1 MPQDTE
7 EERAVRSAAIEEG
20 YKTATLV
27 PLGTAEGCLEAMTLC
42 KEMASMATPEMI
54 SDVGSG
60 ALMAY
65 AGLKSAIYNV
75 RINLPNISDEAF
87 DQEVRGKLD
96 GLLQSADEAARVV
109 EGFVEEALAG

>member
-1 MPQDTE
+1 
-7 EERAVRSAAIEEG
+7 
-20 YKTATLV
+20 
-27 PLGTAEGCLEAMTLC
+27 
-42 KEMASMATPEMI
+42 MI

-60 ALMAY
+60 ALMAH

-96 GLLQSADEAARVV
+96 GLLKAADEAARAV
-109 EGFVEEALAG
+109 EGFVEDALAS